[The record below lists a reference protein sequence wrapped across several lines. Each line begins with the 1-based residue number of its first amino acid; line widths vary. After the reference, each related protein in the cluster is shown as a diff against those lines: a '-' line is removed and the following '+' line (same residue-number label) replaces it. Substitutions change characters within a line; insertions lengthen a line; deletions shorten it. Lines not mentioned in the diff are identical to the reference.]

1 MKPNITEDPTLSSYA
16 DSPAILAQVARAKA
30 ILAKHPLPA
39 QILEAQ
45 AAKAKAAEL
54 CETLKQHRQRHHLTQ
69 TELADKVGLMTIAN
83 RLSELN
89 EKYIKTCLDTNNPLI
104 TKLVKEYGNKF
115 QSTNENKSSPLSN
128 MALF

>member
-1 MKPNITEDPTLSSYA
+1 MKDLSYNENNKMKPNITEDPTLSSYA

-54 CETLKQHRQRHHLTQ
+54 CETLKQHRQHHHLTQ
-69 TELADKVGLMTIAN
+69 TELADKVGMQKEFISRIEN
-83 RLSELN
+83 GKVDVQLSTFLKIIEGLGLRVMVT
-89 EKYIKTCLDTNNPLI
+89 E
-104 TKLVKEYGNKF
+104 
-115 QSTNENKSSPLSN
+115 
-128 MALF
+128 

>member
-69 TELADKVGLMTIAN
+69 TELADKVGMQKEFISRIEN
-83 RLSELN
+83 GKVDVQLSTFLKIIEGLGLRVMVT
-89 EKYIKTCLDTNNPLI
+89 E
-104 TKLVKEYGNKF
+104 
-115 QSTNENKSSPLSN
+115 
-128 MALF
+128 